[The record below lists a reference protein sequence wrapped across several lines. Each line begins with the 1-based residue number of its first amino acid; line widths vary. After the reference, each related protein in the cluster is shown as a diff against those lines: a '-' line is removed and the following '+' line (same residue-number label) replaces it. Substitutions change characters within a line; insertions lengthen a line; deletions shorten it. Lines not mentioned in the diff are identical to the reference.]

1 MKKLLSY
8 ILLIFWLI
16 LIFLLSNQSGGV
28 SATNSSSILYNVF
41 NFIFSLLNIE
51 ISNLN
56 EFINIIHEPLRE
68 LMHSFEYFVL
78 GILFMNALYQSGVK
92 ENLFLISIMFCFIYS
107 VSDELHQLFIEGR
120 TLQYLDLFMDFIGYA
135 FASFLYNIF
144 CKSKNNN

>member
-1 MKKLLSY
+1 MKKVLSY

-51 ISNLN
+51 TSNLN

-135 FASFLYNIF
+135 FGSLLYNIF